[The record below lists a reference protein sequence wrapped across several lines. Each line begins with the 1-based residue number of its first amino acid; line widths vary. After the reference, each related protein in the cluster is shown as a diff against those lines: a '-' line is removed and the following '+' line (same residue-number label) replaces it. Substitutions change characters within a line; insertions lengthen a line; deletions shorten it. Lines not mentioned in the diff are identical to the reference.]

1 MATRQTICESLGGF
15 LCAKSEISPQTQE
28 NISNWRSVT
37 ERRHISLDLT
47 DRFSLNF
54 PDSCMA
60 MRRQA
65 ICESLG
71 GFLCAKSEISLQTQE
86 NISKLAVCSGTQAY
100 ISRFN

>member
-1 MATRQTICESLGGF
+1 MKVWADFYAPNLRYHFKHRKISL
-15 LCAKSEISPQTQE
+15 
-28 NISNWRSVT
+28 NWRSVT

-60 MRRQA
+60 IRQA

-86 NISKLAVCSGTQAY
+86 NISKLAVCNGTQAY